1 MIITKSKDKK
11 KQQEVALSKENPVL
25 PEEEEMLSEKEK
37 MLSEK
42 EKMLSE
48 KEKMLFEE
56 EKILSEEEMKA
67 CKNRLLERE
76 KKTNKEVIDFLKQYI
91 NNGNNGIIPQNFK
104 KNAHLGENTFRKVFS
119 QKRNLSKRFKQ
130 RICLGIGIMWKD
142 IVQNHIDRYCPKL
155 DPEERQKKVQKLQK
169 EFIWHLG
176 TPMKEIFEMMQ
187 EGENLEH
194 YAIYMNKTSG
204 NKDNFTKNV

>member
-11 KQQEVALSKENPVL
+11 KQQEVDLSKENPVL
-25 PEEEEMLSEKEK
+25 SEEEK

-42 EKMLSE
+42 
-48 KEKMLFEE
+48 

-142 IVQNHIDRYCPKL
+142 IVQNHIDRFCPKL

>member
-11 KQQEVALSKENPVL
+11 KQQEVALSKENPV
-25 PEEEEMLSEKEK
+25 
-37 MLSEK
+37 
-42 EKMLSE
+42 LSE

-119 QKRNLSKRFKQ
+119 QKRNLSKRCKQ

-142 IVQNHIDRYCPKL
+142 IVQNHIDRFCPKL

>member
-25 PEEEEMLSEKEK
+25 SEEEK

-48 KEKMLFEE
+48 KEK
-56 EKILSEEEMKA
+56 ILSEEEMKA
-67 CKNRLLERE
+67 CKNGLQERK
-76 KKTNKEVIDFLKQYI
+76 KKTNKEVIDFLQQYI
-91 NNGNNGIIPQNFK
+91 NDGNYGIIPQNFQK
-104 KNAHLGENTFRKVFS
+104 KAHLGVNTFKAVFS
-119 QKRNLSKRFKQ
+119 KNRKLSRRFKQ
-130 RICLGIGIMWKD
+130 RICLGIGIMWED
-142 IVQNHIDRYCPKL
+142 IVRNHIARYYPKI
-155 DPEERQKKVQKLQK
+155 DPEERQKKVQKLLK

-176 TPMKEIFEMMQ
+176 TPMKETFEMMQ

>member
-1 MIITKSKDKK
+1 MIVTKSKDKK

-25 PEEEEMLSEKEK
+25 
-37 MLSEK
+37 
-42 EKMLSE
+42 SE

-56 EKILSEEEMKA
+56 EEILSEEEMKA

-142 IVQNHIDRYCPKL
+142 IVQNHINRFCPKL

>member
-25 PEEEEMLSEKEK
+25 SEEEE
-37 MLSEK
+37 
-42 EKMLSE
+42 MLSE

-91 NNGNNGIIPQNFK
+91 NNDNNGIIPQNFK

>member
-25 PEEEEMLSEKEK
+25 SEEEEI
-37 MLSEK
+37 
-42 EKMLSE
+42 LSE
-48 KEKMLFEE
+48 KEKMLFEK
-56 EKILSEEEMKA
+56 EKMLSEEEMKA

-130 RICLGIGIMWKD
+130 RICLRIGIMWKD
-142 IVQNHIDRYCPKL
+142 IVQKHIDRYCPKL

>member
-1 MIITKSKDKK
+1 MIVTKSKDKK

-25 PEEEEMLSEKEK
+25 
-37 MLSEK
+37 
-42 EKMLSE
+42 SE

-56 EKILSEEEMKA
+56 EEILSEEEMKA

-142 IVQNHIDRYCPKL
+142 IVQNHIDRFCPKL

>member
-25 PEEEEMLSEKEK
+25 SEEEK
-37 MLSEK
+37 MLS
-42 EKMLSE
+42 
-48 KEKMLFEE
+48 EE

-67 CKNRLLERE
+67 CKNGLQERK
-76 KKTNKEVIDFLKQYI
+76 KKTNKEVIDFLQQYI
-91 NNGNNGIIPQNFK
+91 NDGNYGIIPQNFQK
-104 KNAHLGENTFRKVFS
+104 KAHLGVNTFKAVFS
-119 QKRNLSKRFKQ
+119 KNRKLSRRFKQ
-130 RICLGIGIMWKD
+130 RICLGIGIMWED
-142 IVQNHIDRYCPKL
+142 IVRNHIARYYPKI
-155 DPEERQKKVQKLQK
+155 DPEERQKKVQKLLK

-176 TPMKEIFEMMQ
+176 TPMKETFEMMQ

>member
-11 KQQEVALSKENPVL
+11 KQQEVDLSKENPVL
-25 PEEEEMLSEKEK
+25 S
-37 MLSEK
+37 
-42 EKMLSE
+42 
-48 KEKMLFEE
+48 EE
-56 EKILSEEEMKA
+56 EKMLSEEEMKA
-67 CKNRLLERE
+67 CKNGLLERE

-104 KNAHLGENTFRKVFS
+104 KNAHLRENTFRKVFS

>member
-11 KQQEVALSKENPVL
+11 KQQEVALTKENP
-25 PEEEEMLSEKEK
+25 ELS
-37 MLSEK
+37 
-42 EKMLSE
+42 
-48 KEKMLFEE
+48 EE
-56 EKILSEEEMKA
+56 EKMRSEETQELSEEEMKA

-142 IVQNHIDRYCPKL
+142 IVQNHIDRYYPKL
-155 DPEERQKKVQKLQK
+155 TPEKRLEKVQKLQK

>member
-1 MIITKSKDKK
+1 
-11 KQQEVALSKENPVL
+11 
-25 PEEEEMLSEKEK
+25 
-37 MLSEK
+37 
-42 EKMLSE
+42 
-48 KEKMLFEE
+48 MLFEE

-142 IVQNHIDRYCPKL
+142 IVQNHIDRFCPKL

-194 YAIYMNKTSG
+194 YATYMNKTSG

>member
-11 KQQEVALSKENPVL
+11 KQQEVALSKENPV
-25 PEEEEMLSEKEK
+25 
-37 MLSEK
+37 
-42 EKMLSE
+42 LSE

-142 IVQNHIDRYCPKL
+142 IVQNHIDRFCPKL

-169 EFIWHLG
+169 EFVWHLG

-204 NKDNFTKNV
+204 NKDNLQRTFNT

>member
-25 PEEEEMLSEKEK
+25 SEEEE
-37 MLSEK
+37 
-42 EKMLSE
+42 MLSE

-142 IVQNHIDRYCPKL
+142 IVQNHIDRFCPKL

>member
-25 PEEEEMLSEKEK
+25 SEEEK

-42 EKMLSE
+42 
-48 KEKMLFEE
+48 

-67 CKNRLLERE
+67 CKNGLQERK
-76 KKTNKEVIDFLKQYI
+76 KKTNKEVIDFLQQYI
-91 NNGNNGIIPQNFK
+91 NDGNYGIIPQNFQK
-104 KNAHLGENTFRKVFS
+104 KAHLGVNTFKAVFS
-119 QKRNLSKRFKQ
+119 KNRKLSRRFKQ
-130 RICLGIGIMWKD
+130 RICLGIGIMWED
-142 IVQNHIDRYCPKL
+142 IVRNHIARYYPKI
-155 DPEERQKKVQKLQK
+155 DSEERQKKVQKLLK

-176 TPMKEIFEMMQ
+176 TPMKETFEMMQ

>member
-11 KQQEVALSKENPVL
+11 KQQEVALTKENPVL
-25 PEEEEMLSEKEK
+25 SEEEK

-48 KEKMLFEE
+48 
-56 EKILSEEEMKA
+56 EEMKA
-67 CKNRLLERE
+67 CKNGLQERK
-76 KKTNKEVIDFLKQYI
+76 KKTNKEVIDFLQQYI
-91 NNGNNGIIPQNFK
+91 NDGNYGIIPQNFQK
-104 KNAHLGENTFRKVFS
+104 KAHLGVNTFKAVFS
-119 QKRNLSKRFKQ
+119 KNRKLSRRFKQ
-130 RICLGIGIMWKD
+130 RICLGIGIMWED
-142 IVQNHIDRYCPKL
+142 IVRNHIARYYPKI
-155 DPEERQKKVQKLQK
+155 DPEERQKKVQKLLK

-176 TPMKEIFEMMQ
+176 TPMKETFEMMQ

>member
-25 PEEEEMLSEKEK
+25 S
-37 MLSEK
+37 
-42 EKMLSE
+42 
-48 KEKMLFEE
+48 EE
-56 EKILSEEEMKA
+56 EKMLSEEEMKA
-67 CKNRLLERE
+67 CKNGLQERK
-76 KKTNKEVIDFLKQYI
+76 KKTNKEVIDFLQQYI
-91 NNGNNGIIPQNFK
+91 NDGNYGIIPQNFQK
-104 KNAHLGENTFRKVFS
+104 KAHLGVNTFKAVFS
-119 QKRNLSKRFKQ
+119 KNRKLSRRFKQ
-130 RICLGIGIMWKD
+130 RICLGIGIMWED
-142 IVQNHIDRYCPKL
+142 IVRNHIARYYPKI
-155 DPEERQKKVQKLQK
+155 DPEERQKKVQKLLK

-176 TPMKEIFEMMQ
+176 TPMKETFEMMQ

>member
-11 KQQEVALSKENPVL
+11 KQQEVALSKENPV
-25 PEEEEMLSEKEK
+25 
-37 MLSEK
+37 
-42 EKMLSE
+42 LSE

-76 KKTNKEVIDFLKQYI
+76 KKTNKEFIDFLKQYI

-142 IVQNHIDRYCPKL
+142 IVQNHIDRFCPKL

-169 EFIWHLG
+169 EFVWHLG

>member
-25 PEEEEMLSEKEK
+25 SEEEK

-42 EKMLSE
+42 
-48 KEKMLFEE
+48 

-67 CKNRLLERE
+67 CKNGLQERK
-76 KKTNKEVIDFLKQYI
+76 KKTNKEVIDFLQQYI
-91 NNGNNGIIPQNFK
+91 NDGNYGIIPQNFQK
-104 KNAHLGENTFRKVFS
+104 KAHLGVNTFKAVFS
-119 QKRNLSKRFKQ
+119 KNRKLSRRFKQ
-130 RICLGIGIMWKD
+130 RICLGIGIMWEE
-142 IVQNHIDRYCPKL
+142 IVRNHIARYYPKI
-155 DPEERQKKVQKLQK
+155 DPEERQKKVQKLLK

-176 TPMKEIFEMMQ
+176 TPMKETFEMMQ

>member
-25 PEEEEMLSEKEK
+25 SEEEEMLSEKEK
-37 MLSEK
+37 MLS
-42 EKMLSE
+42 
-48 KEKMLFEE
+48 EE

-119 QKRNLSKRFKQ
+119 QKRSLSKRFKQ

>member
-25 PEEEEMLSEKEK
+25 SEEEE
-37 MLSEK
+37 
-42 EKMLSE
+42 MLSE

-187 EGENLEH
+187 EGANLET

>member
-25 PEEEEMLSEKEK
+25 SEEEE
-37 MLSEK
+37 
-42 EKMLSE
+42 MLSE

-104 KNAHLGENTFRKVFS
+104 KKCTPGREYF
-119 QKRNLSKRFKQ
+119 QK
-130 RICLGIGIMWKD
+130 GI
-142 IVQNHIDRYCPKL
+142 QPKEK
-155 DPEERQKKVQKLQK
+155 PEQKIQATYL
-169 EFIWHLG
+169 
-176 TPMKEIFEMMQ
+176 
-187 EGENLEH
+187 
-194 YAIYMNKTSG
+194 SG
-204 NKDNFTKNV
+204 NRHYVERHRAKSYRQILSQVRSRRATEESTETSERIHLASRYTHERNIRNDAGGRKS

>member
-11 KQQEVALSKENPVL
+11 KQQEVALSKENPV
-25 PEEEEMLSEKEK
+25 
-37 MLSEK
+37 
-42 EKMLSE
+42 LSE

-91 NNGNNGIIPQNFK
+91 NNGYNGIIPQNFK

-142 IVQNHIDRYCPKL
+142 IVQNHIDRFCPKL